1 MASPGGVVVQSV
13 RTPAC
18 HAGGRE
24 FESRRPRHFSPF
36 LPLMLTGIFP
46 CGTVIQGSKIINNGD
61 NIMTVKQLFALAFIA
76 LVLFPAVGCQKTDLI
91 SEAAM
96 DFTWQVDQFADLRIL
111 RYQVPGFESLPAAQK
126 ELIFYL
132 SEAALC
138 GRDIIFAQNY
148 KHNLTIRKTLDAIV
162 EGYKGERS
170 DPRWDQFMV
179 YTKRVWFSNGI
190 HHHYST
196 DKFIPGFTPEYF
208 ASLVKESEGV
218 KFLLDQD
225 MSLDDLIVFLRPILF
240 DPDVD
245 AKKVSQDS
253 TKDLVTNSAVN
264 FYEGVT
270 QVEVESYYKSITD
283 EEDTTPISYGLNS
296 RVVKKNGKV
305 TEEVASMKGMY
316 ASSIKK
322 IVYWLEKAV
331 PVAEND
337 QQRQVIEKLIEYY
350 RTGNLEK
357 FDEYNILWVNDLE
370 SRVDFINGFIE
381 VYSDP
386 MGMKGS
392 WESVVNF
399 KDLEATKRTET
410 ISANAQWFSDNSPV
424 NPRFKRD
431 EVKGVSAKVITAAM
445 LGGDTYPSTPIG
457 INLPNANWIRKTHG
471 SKSVTIGNI
480 TYAYNQSSLDSGFGQ
495 EFSYSQEEL
504 ERAKKYGAQVG
515 DLHTD
520 LHEVLG
526 HASGK
531 LLSGVSAEVLKNY
544 HSPIEESRADLFAM
558 YYLMDEKIVELGLLP
573 NLDAA
578 KAAYDSTFR
587 NGMMTQLTRIQP
599 GKTIEQA
606 HMRGRALV
614 SYWVYEK
621 GLPENVI
628 SKETR
633 DGKTYFVI
641 NDHQKLRQL
650 YGELLGEVQRITSE
664 GDYEAA
670 RDLVENY
677 GVQVDQELHKEVLA
691 RYSKL
696 NLAPYG
702 GFINPIY
709 TPVVEDGKIVDVKI
723 TYPEDYVKQMLRYGK
738 DYSFL

>member
-1 MASPGGVVVQSV
+1 MTSKRFCILAIVV
-13 RTPAC
+13 
-18 HAGGRE
+18 
-24 FESRRPRHFSPF
+24 
-36 LPLMLTGIFP
+36 I
-46 CGTVIQGSKIINNGD
+46 VI
-61 NIMTVKQLFALAFIA
+61 
-76 LVLFPAVGCQKTDLI
+76 FPAVGCQKIDQPP
-91 SEAAM
+91 EATSQ
-96 DFTWQVDQFADLRIL
+96 DFKWQVDQFADLRIL
-111 RYQVPGFESLPAAQK
+111 RYQVTGFEALPAAQK
-126 ELIFYL
+126 ELIYYL

-148 KHNLTIRKTLDAIV
+148 KHNLTIRRTLDAIV

-170 DPRWDQFMV
+170 DPRWDQFMI

-208 ASLVKESEGV
+208 TSLVKESEGAEFPLTWD
-218 KFLLDQD
+218 K
-225 MSLDDLIVFLRPILF
+225 SLDDLIAFLQPILF

-253 TKDLVTNSAVN
+253 SKDLVTNSAVN

-270 QVEVESYYKSITD
+270 QAEVESYYKSIAD

-305 TEEVASMKGMY
+305 TEEVASLNGIY
-316 ASSIKK
+316 APAIEK
-322 IVYWLEKAV
+322 IVYWLEKAA

-350 RTGNLEK
+350 RTGDLEK

-370 SRVDFINGFIE
+370 SSVDFINGFIE

-386 MGMKGS
+386 LGMKGS

-399 KDLEATKRTET
+399 KDIEATKRTET
-410 ISANAQWFSDNSPV
+410 ISANAQWFSDNSPID
-424 NPRFKRD
+424 PRFKRD
-431 EVKGVSAKVITAAM
+431 EVKGVSAKVITTAM

-457 INLPNANWIRKTHG
+457 INLPNANWIRKTFG
-471 SKSVTIGNI
+471 SKSVTLGNI
-480 TYAYNQSSLDSGFGQ
+480 TYAYNQSSLNSGFGR
-495 EFSYSQEEL
+495 EFSYSKEEL
-504 ERAKKYGAQVG
+504 ERAQKYRAQTG

-526 HASGK
+526 HASGQ
-531 LLSGVSAEVLKNY
+531 LLPGVTGEVLKNY

-558 YYLMDEKIVELGLLP
+558 YYIMDEKMVELGLIP
-573 NLDAA
+573 NMDAA
-578 KAAYDSTFR
+578 KAEYDSTFR

-614 SYWVYEK
+614 SHWVYEK
-621 GLPENVI
+621 GLPDNVI
-628 SKETR
+628 SKEIR

-641 NDHQKLRQL
+641 NDYQKLRKL
-650 YGELLGEVQRITSE
+650 YGELLVEVQRITSE

-677 GVQVDQELHKEVLA
+677 GVQVDQGLHKEVLE
-691 RYSKL
+691 RYSRL
-696 NLAPYG
+696 NLSPYG
-702 GFINPIY
+702 GFMNPVY
-709 TPVVEDGKIVDVKI
+709 TPIIEDGKIVDVNI
-723 TYPEDYVKQMLRYGK
+723 TYPEDYVKQMLRYSK

>member
-1 MASPGGVVVQSV
+1 MTIK
-13 RTPAC
+13 R
-18 HAGGRE
+18 
-24 FESRRPRHFSPF
+24 
-36 LPLMLTGIFP
+36 LGISAIM
-46 CGTVIQGSKIINNGD
+46 VI
-61 NIMTVKQLFALAFIA
+61 
-76 LVLFPAVGCQKTDLI
+76 VLFPAVGCKKADLT
-91 SEAAM
+91 SEAAV

-111 RYQVPGFESLPAAQK
+111 RYQVPGFEDLPAAQK
-126 ELIFYL
+126 ELIYYL

-148 KHNLTIRKTLDAIV
+148 KHNLTIRRTLDAIV
-162 EGYKGERS
+162 EGYKGDRS
-170 DPRWDQFMV
+170 DPQWDQFMIYV
-179 YTKRVWFSNGI
+179 KRVWFSNGI

-196 DKFIPGFTPEYF
+196 DKFLPGFTPEYF
-208 ASLVKESEGV
+208 SSLIKESEGV
-218 KFLLDQD
+218 EFPLEQNESLEKLVAFLQ
-225 MSLDDLIVFLRPILF
+225 PILF

-253 TKDLVTNSAVN
+253 SKDLVTNSAVN

-270 QVEVESYYKSITD
+270 QAEVENYYKSIAD
-283 EEDTTPISYGLNS
+283 EEDTTPVSYGLNS

-305 TEEVASMKGMY
+305 TEEVASLNGIY
-316 ASSIKK
+316 APAIEK
-322 IVYWLEKAV
+322 IVYWLEKAAT
-331 PVAEND
+331 VAEND

-350 RTGNLEK
+350 QDGDLEK
-357 FDEYNILWVNDLE
+357 FDEYNILWVNDLQ
-370 SRVDFINGFIE
+370 SRVDFVNGFIE

-392 WESVVNF
+392 WEALVNF

-410 ISANAQWFSDNSPV
+410 ISANAQWFSDNSPID
-424 NPRFKRD
+424 PRFKRD

-457 INLPNANWIRKTHG
+457 INLPNANWIRKTFG

-480 TYAYNQSSLDSGFGQ
+480 TYAYNQSSLNSGFGQ

-504 ERAKKYGAQVG
+504 ERAQKYGAQIG

-526 HASGK
+526 HGSGK
-531 LLSGVSAEVLKNY
+531 LLPGVTGEALKNY

-558 YYLMDEKIVELGLLP
+558 YYIMDEKIIELGLIP
-573 NLDAA
+573 DVDAA
-578 KAAYDSTFR
+578 KAGYDSTFR

-614 SYWVYEK
+614 SHWVYEK

-628 SKETR
+628 SKEIK

-641 NDHQKLRQL
+641 NDYQKLHQL
-650 YGELLGEVQRITSE
+650 FGKLLVEVQRITSE

-677 GVQVDQELHKEVLA
+677 GVQVDQELHKEVLE

-702 GFINPIY
+702 GFMNPVY
-709 TPVVEDGKIVDVKI
+709 TPVIEDGKIVDIKI
-723 TYPEDYVKQMLRYGK
+723 MYLEDYVKQMLRYSK